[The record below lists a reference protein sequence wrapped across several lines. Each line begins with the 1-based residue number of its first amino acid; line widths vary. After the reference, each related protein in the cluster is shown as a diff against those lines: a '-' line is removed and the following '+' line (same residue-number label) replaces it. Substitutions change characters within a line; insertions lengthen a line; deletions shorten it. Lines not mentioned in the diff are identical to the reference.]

1 VIQLSKI
8 NISLDKEFL
17 KRLDQYSSDEG
28 KTRSGFIREAVT
40 DYMIDLDTMKE
51 LEEKKKKVQEA
62 KSYFRKLAEK
72 NRGWDG
78 VSEIR
83 KWRDKQ

>member
-1 VIQLSKI
+1 MSKI

-17 KRLDQYSSDEG
+17 KKLDQYSRQEEKS
-28 KTRSGFIREAVT
+28 RSGFIREAVVN
-40 DYMIDLDTMKE
+40 YMADIDSLKE

-62 KSYFRKLAEK
+62 RSYFRKLSEK
-72 NRGWDG
+72 SKGWDG

-83 KWRDKQ
+83 KWRDR

>member
-1 VIQLSKI
+1 MSKI

-17 KRLDQYSSDEG
+17 KKLDLYSTQED
-28 KTRSGFIREAVT
+28 KTRSGFIREAVVN
-40 DYMIDLDTMKE
+40 YMKDIDSMKK
-51 LEEKKKKVQEA
+51 LEEKKKKVKEA

-72 NRGWDG
+72 NKGWDG

-83 KWRDKQ
+83 KWREK